1 MDKGIARAYDPEENE
16 YGSRYDH
23 KPCKLAAWA
32 VEYVSYFTQNMK
44 DFDYLTK
51 KAAIIDAVSTKIV
64 IFERLFGELIKFL
77 KQYSS

>member
-1 MDKGIARAYDPEENE
+1 
-16 YGSRYDH
+16 
-23 KPCKLAAWA
+23 
-32 VEYVSYFTQNMK
+32 MK

-64 IFERLFGELIKFL
+64 IFDRLFGELIKFL